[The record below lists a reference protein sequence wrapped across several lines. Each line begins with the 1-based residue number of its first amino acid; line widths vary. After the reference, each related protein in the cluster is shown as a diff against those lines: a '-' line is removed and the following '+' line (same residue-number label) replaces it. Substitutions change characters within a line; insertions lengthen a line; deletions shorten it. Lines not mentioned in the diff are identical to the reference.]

1 MARKDIHRPSA
12 EDFDPQAYS
21 LVAVFDLTD
30 PETMEARTG
39 TVGELVANGTKFATH
54 QVQNHCGHCGVGIKY
69 AALLTHDETSE
80 MIWVGETCLDGR
92 FTTTKAQF
100 KRLRAASKA
109 RRESEDRARTFAEN
123 LAEAVVFDAR
133 LAVLD
138 DYEAADAISSFL
150 ADIRGRLFRF
160 PLSPRQL
167 TAAVEVIEKEADRRA
182 RIAEERATSV
192 AAPEG
197 KQEISGIIRTVKVDD
212 NPYTAYGMTVKMVV
226 RDDRG
231 FSVWVTA
238 PANIRD
244 SVDRFFDLKGR
255 RVTFNATITRSDNDE
270 TFCFG
275 KRPTKAVLSPIESTV
290 KELQAA

>member
-21 LVAVFDLTD
+21 HVATFDLTD

-39 TVGELVANGTKFATH
+39 TVGELVANGTKFANH
-54 QVQNHCGHCGVGIKY
+54 QVQNHCGHCGVSIKY
-69 AALLTHDETSE
+69 AALLIHGESNE

-92 FTTTKAQF
+92 FSNTKAQF
-100 KRLRAASKA
+100 KRLRAAAKV
-109 RRESEDRARTFAEN
+109 RREHNERLRTFAEN
-123 LAEAVVFDAR
+123 LAEAVAFDAR

-138 DYEAADAISSFL
+138 DYEAADAVSSFL

-167 TAAVEVIEKEADRRA
+167 TAAVDVIEKEAERRA
-182 RIAEERATSV
+182 RIEAERESSI

-197 KQEISGIIRTVKVDD
+197 KQEISGIIRTIKVDD
-212 NPYTAYGMTVKMVV
+212 NPYTAYGMIVKMVV

-231 FSVWVTA
+231 FSVWVSV
-238 PANIRD
+238 PANIKD

-255 RVTFNATITRSDNDE
+255 RVTFTATITRSDDDE

-275 KRPTKAVLSPIESTV
+275 KRPTKAALSPIEV
-290 KELQAA
+290 KELQAV